1 MRAPAAGMAIKLHLP
16 RLRMRACVRTA
27 RFCPDPGQGLSNKSK
42 LMKTLRVCL
51 LAWLAVIG
59 PDAVRAQDRAASPK
73 DDMERHFES
82 VTVGELAFTNV
93 WVHRQ
98 TNFNILIRHNGGIHT
113 IKLTD
118 LPGDELAALRR
129 QIGDLASVEQPA
141 GKTAADGLLARLQAA
156 FQNTSPQH
164 RAIVGAAAILLL
176 ALIFVVRR
184 RNRGAPPA

>member
-1 MRAPAAGMAIKLHLP
+1 MRASAAGMAIKLHLP

-42 LMKTLRVCL
+42 LMKTIRVCL

-129 QIGDLASVEQPA
+129 QIGDLARMEQPDDA
-141 GKTAADGLLARLQAA
+141 SADGLLARLQAM
-156 FQNTSPQH
+156 FQDTRPQI
-164 RAIVGAAAILLL
+164 RAIVGAAAVLLV
-176 ALIFVVRR
+176 ALLFIVRR
-184 RNRGAPPA
+184 RNRTAPPA